1 MINFYTTTNNKL
13 EQLESLQASC
23 WINVTPPISP
33 DEIDFLAD
41 ALDIPHDFLT
51 DPLDIDERARYEKE
65 EEIKLIIVNTPVLN
79 DGYRNDE
86 AIFITIPIGIILLEN
101 HVVTITNSD
110 NTIIE
115 QFVDNKV
122 KHVNVND
129 ISQFVLQILEN
140 NVLRFLN
147 CLKKLNLKRN
157 LLEKELYDSSKN
169 QDLQQLLSIQKSLIY
184 FVNSLSANELL
195 KMKIKRTDLLSLK
208 DNEEKAELLEDLI
221 IDNSQALEM
230 SNIYT
235 NILSSTMETYS
246 SIISNNLGMIMQRL
260 TLITII
266 LMVPTLVASFFG
278 MNVPVPMDQN
288 RYAFLYIFL
297 GSFLMSVA
305 LAFFF
310 RRQRLL

>member
-1 MINFYTTTNNKL
+1 MINFYTTTNSKL
-13 EQLESLQASC
+13 EQLESVETAC

-33 DEIDFLAD
+33 DEIEYLSDTFQ
-41 ALDIPHDFLT
+41 IPQDFLT
-51 DPLDIDERARYEKE
+51 DPLDIDERARYEKDE
-65 EEIKLIIVNTPVLN
+65 EVKLIVINTPVLN
-79 DGYRNDE
+79 DGFRNDE
-86 AIFITIPIGIILLEN
+86 AIFITIPIGLILIDHRII
-101 HVVTITNSD
+101 TITNSD

-115 QFVDNKV
+115 QFIDNKV
-122 KHVNVND
+122 KNVNTND
-129 ISQFVLQILEN
+129 IGLFVLQIFEQ
-140 NVLRFLN
+140 NVIRFLS

-157 LLEKELYDSSKN
+157 LLEKELYDSSRN

-195 KMKIKRTDLLSLK
+195 KMKIKRSDLLSVK
-208 DNEEKAELLEDLI
+208 DNDDKMELLEDLI
-221 IDNSQALEM
+221 IDNSQALAM

-266 LMVPTLVASFFG
+266 LMVPTLVSSFFG
-278 MNVPVPMDQN
+278 MNVPVPMHEN
-288 RYAFLYIFL
+288 NFSFLYIFL
-297 GSFLMSVA
+297 GSILMSVA

-310 RRQRLL
+310 RRKRLL

>member
-1 MINFYTTTNNKL
+1 MINFYTTTNSKL
-13 EQLESLQASC
+13 EQLESVETAC

-33 DEIDFLAD
+33 EEIEYLSDTFQ
-41 ALDIPHDFLT
+41 IPQDFLT
-51 DPLDIDERARYEKE
+51 DPLDIDERARYEKDE
-65 EEIKLIIVNTPVLN
+65 EVKLIVINTPVLN
-79 DGYRNDE
+79 DGFRNDE
-86 AIFITIPIGIILLEN
+86 AIFITIPIGLILIDHRII
-101 HVVTITNSD
+101 TITNSD

-115 QFVDNKV
+115 QFIDNKV
-122 KHVNVND
+122 KNVNTND
-129 ISQFVLQILEN
+129 IGLFVLQIFEQ
-140 NVLRFLN
+140 NVIRFLS

-157 LLEKELYDSSKN
+157 LLEKELYDSSRN

-195 KMKIKRTDLLSLK
+195 KMKIKRSDLLSVK
-208 DNEEKAELLEDLI
+208 DNDDKMELLEDLI
-221 IDNSQALEM
+221 IDNSQALAM

-266 LMVPTLVASFFG
+266 LMVPTLVSSFFG
-278 MNVPVPMDQN
+278 MNVPVPMHEN
-288 RYAFLYIFL
+288 NFSFLYIFL
-297 GSFLMSVA
+297 GSILMSVA

-310 RRQRLL
+310 RRKRLL

>member
-13 EQLESLQASC
+13 EQLESLQTFC

-33 DEIDFLAD
+33 DEIEYLSDTLQ
-41 ALDIPHDFLT
+41 IPHDFFT

-65 EEIKLIIVNTPVLN
+65 DDIKLIVINTPVLN

-86 AIFITIPIGIILLEN
+86 AIFITIPIGLILVN
-101 HVVTITNSD
+101 DHVITITNSD

-115 QFVDNKV
+115 LFIDNKV
-122 KHVNVND
+122 KNVNVTD
-129 ISQFVLQILEN
+129 VSLFILQIFEQ
-140 NVLRFLN
+140 NVFRFLS

-157 LLEKELYDSSKN
+157 LLEKELYDSSRN

-208 DNEEKAELLEDLI
+208 DNEVKDDLFEDLI

-230 SNIYT
+230 SNIYS
-235 NILSSTMETYS
+235 NILSSTMETHS

-266 LMVPTLVASFFG
+266 LMVPTVIASFFG
-278 MNVPVPMDQN
+278 MNVPVPMSEN
-288 RYAFLYIFL
+288 NYSFLYIFL
-297 GSFLMSVA
+297 GSILMSVA

-310 RRQRLL
+310 RRKRLL